1 MRVLII
7 VIALFFQM
15 VSMGNASS
23 EPLKNVEKIDLN
35 LKDREIAISFLGL
48 SDGEAT
54 LIQGPNGE
62 NILVNAGGKG
72 TVAELQEIL
81 KLYGVN
87 EIQSLIITDKNNL
100 LPDQIHEVIAAYDIK
115 KVITIAHLKEQLKL
129 TQQYPIEIEIEIETW
144 EEGGSE
150 SLFPGLSAE
159 VLFAGS
165 GEDEGLDF
173 ILQFFNHRL
182 FLMTSFSQNVEEI
195 LLKKNLDNV
204 NIFKVPNWAKE
215 NSLSEKLIQY
225 VNPQISI
232 LFESEKHQPDPDII
246 HDLQDT
252 WSEVFFTRKHG
263 TVTIKFTETS
273 YEVFTFPVEK
283 GEKS

>member
-7 VIALFFQM
+7 VTALYFQM
-15 VSMGNASS
+15 ISMGYASS
-23 EPLKNVEKIDLN
+23 EPLVNVEKIDLN
-35 LKDREIAISFLGL
+35 LKDRELAISFLGL

-72 TVAELQEIL
+72 TAGELQEIL

-87 EIQSLIITDKNNL
+87 EIQTLIITNKNNL
-100 LPDQIHEVIAAYDIK
+100 LPDQIQEVMAAYEIK
-115 KVITIAHLKEQLKL
+115 KVITTAHLKDQLKT
-129 TQQYPIEIEIEIETW
+129 TQMNQIEIGTW
-144 EEGGSE
+144 EEGVSE

-182 FLMTSFSQNVEEI
+182 FLMTSFSQHVEEI

-283 GEKS
+283 EEKS